1 MVSPSS
7 SGAPASRSFVCEASD
22 WGDCVGVPPP
32 PPPPI
37 GRVRETERLGKETGR
52 TAFSKA
58 FSKNDMIQ
66 TSKNVVKS
74 SGGTANRSNGMLS
87 AYELEREARIQQN
100 QAKLAALNIPTAV
113 SRMQAAVT
121 PSRPEARARCDTT
134 TPRRRKTWREQEH
147 DLQAAAKAMPRR
159 KSARLSGS
167 DGKTN
172 AQKHNDSDDDSDSD
186 SDDLV
191 AKLMTCDEWCKKQ
204 EIEKPGPRMEGR
216 FQGWV
221 NEQVRVT
228 CGIRE
233 NAAAAWEAGGG
244 GKFDRNESKGLRKSH
259 GAEAAKMFA
268 KGQLR
273 KNPNAYFYRHV
284 RPGDVQKDGEWEED
298 EIQRFVEVAKQYGCG
313 DKWGLFASHLSGRVG
328 YQCSAAYRHVIIPRG
343 LLRDD
348 GFRIKASGETV
359 YVGDPGRREAAE
371 KRGEL
376 KKGK

>member
-1 MVSPSS
+1 MIQ
-7 SGAPASRSFVCEASD
+7 ASKK
-22 WGDCVGVPPP
+22 
-32 PPPPI
+32 
-37 GRVRETERLGKETGR
+37 T
-52 TAFSKA
+52 SKA
-58 FSKNDMIQ
+58 DTTTITTTPQKNNNNKK
-66 TSKNVVKS
+66 KNVVKS

-186 SDDLV
+186 DDDLV

-328 YQCSAAYRHVIIPRG
+328 YQCSAVYRHVIIPRG

-376 KKGK
+376 KKSKEAGTSDAGAVITASAPAPEV